1 MFWLWVEFY
10 NIMFRISNLQ
20 YHFSNIIFKINELDL
35 LWVLNFIT
43 LGIYFI
49 FVTEFSWNEEIDTCF
64 NVECVLLGRNYDYF
78 GGYYWLLLVTARYC
92 SFPFLVW
99 TRILCFLQYKDCKNI
114 LLFAQPVCFDMYFLI
129 KT

>member
-1 MFWLWVEFY
+1 
-10 NIMFRISNLQ
+10 MFRISNLQ

-35 LWVLNFIT
+35 LLVLNFIT

-78 GGYYWLLLVTARYC
+78 GGYYWLLLVTAR
-92 SFPFLVW
+92 SHF
-99 TRILCFLQYKDCKNI
+99 
-114 LLFAQPVCFDMYFLI
+114 
-129 KT
+129 